1 MPLFHTTITGIVQGV
16 GFRPFIANLAR
27 KHRITGTVAN
37 KGPYVEIYAQG
48 PASACAAFHRAIQQ
62 QPPARAIILTLHTQ
76 ELPESTARF
85 QDFQIIESE
94 REQGPIYVSPDIATC
109 DDCARELYDP
119 ENPRYLHPFINCTNC
134 GPRLTIQESA
144 PYDRCRTTM
153 KNFPMCDRCEK
164 EYHDPKNRRYDAQ
177 PVCCPH
183 CGPHVYLLDS
193 HASAS
198 RLPDHELSSAIT
210 NARRALI
217 SGRILALKGIAGF
230 HPACAAP
237 NQAAAQPPPPQ
248 PGTRP
253 LRPPPHHHEKLPH
266 VPLLRRRI
274 PRPPKPPLRRPARLL
289 PQLRPSRLPFK
300 KPSLHP
306 DRGRG
311 RPLAQSRLPTPRPR
325 TSRRGDREGPQ
336 GFR

>member
-1 MPLFHTTITGIVQGV
+1 MPLFHTKITGIVQGV
-16 GFRPFIANLAR
+16 GFRPFVANLAR
-27 KHRITGTVAN
+27 AHRICGTVAN

-48 PASACAAFHRAIQQ
+48 PASACQSFHRALQQ
-62 QPPARAIILTLHTQ
+62 NPPARAIILTLHTE
-76 ELPESTARF
+76 ELPETTLHF
-85 QDFQIIESE
+85 HDFQIIESE

-109 DDCARELYDP
+109 DDCAHELYDP
-119 ENPRYLHPFINCTNC
+119 KNPRYLHPFINCTNC

-153 KNFPMCDRCEK
+153 KTFPMCPRCAA
-164 EYHDPKNRRYDAQ
+164 EYHDPQNRRYDAQ
-177 PVCCPH
+177 PVCCPN
-183 CGPHVYLLDS
+183 CGP
-193 HASAS
+193 
-198 RLPDHELSSAIT
+198 
-210 NARRALI
+210 
-217 SGRILALKGIAGF
+217 
-230 HPACAAP
+230 
-237 NQAAAQPPPPQ
+237 
-248 PGTRP
+248 
-253 LRPPPHHHEKLPH
+253 
-266 VPLLRRRI
+266 
-274 PRPPKPPLRRPARLL
+274 LL